1 MNEPRDIFP
10 AATDGKAGISP
21 RILIIMLRRIGDV
34 ILTTPAVRA
43 LRRRYPRATIDFLTE
58 PPCHEILES
67 DPDISESLVYPHP
80 GRSALSDLRTQWR
93 QLMEIRARKYDWVID
108 FMGNPRSAVLTAF
121 SAAPLRAGPGH
132 VAHRWAYNRRW
143 VQSPQTRYAAL
154 EKILALRRIGL
165 DLDDSD
171 FLPKLQAREISR
183 RWAQEAMGFSR
194 QGDPP
199 PVGFVP
205 ASRRRTRQWPA
216 ASYAELGRILRKGGE
231 QILVFWGPGEEPLA
245 RDIASGIGEGAAIA
259 PATRNL
265 QDLAALMA
273 RCRLIVTNC
282 NGPKHMAVALGV
294 PTLTLHGSSD
304 PAAWNPPGLPLH
316 RVIRLEELFCIGCRR
331 NDCPYDLE
339 CMRRLPAEQVAR
351 VAREM
356 LNGLVA
362 SDP

>member
-1 MNEPRDIFP
+1 
-10 AATDGKAGISP
+10 
-21 RILIIMLRRIGDV
+21 MLRRIGDV
-34 ILTTPAVRA
+34 ILTTPAARA
-43 LRRRYPRATIDFLTE
+43 LRKRYPRATIDFLTE
-58 PPCHEILES
+58 PPCHEILENA
-67 DPDISESLVYPHP
+67 PDISEVLVYRRP
-80 GRSALSDLRTQWR
+80 GRGAFSDLPAQWR

-143 VQSPQTRYAAL
+143 AQSPQTRYGAL

-165 DLDDSD
+165 DLDASD
-171 FLPKLQAREISR
+171 FFPKLQVRDESR
-183 RWAQEAMGFSR
+183 RWAQSAVADSR
-194 QGDPP
+194 LLPAPP
-199 PVGFVP
+199 LVGFVP
-205 ASRRRTRQWPA
+205 ASRRRTRRWPA

-231 QILVFWGPGEEPLA
+231 RILVFWGPGEEPLA
-245 RDIASGIGEGAAIA
+245 RDIASEIGEGAAIA

-294 PTLTLHGSSD
+294 PTLTIHGSSD

-316 RVIRLEELFCIGCRR
+316 RIIRLEDLFCIGCRR

-339 CMRRLPAEQVAR
+339 CMRRLPADQVAR

-362 SDP
+362 SDS